1 MCSCREL
8 TLCVAVQQRWSCFW
22 HADLLIWPLFNKS
35 GLTPVHLLNEP
46 HSAVISLGY
55 LLSGPL
61 ARLPLFSIS
70 VSHAVFTLQPVG
82 GADLD
87 TLPAQQETE
96 SRARE
101 MGRAQ
106 RSWWMISFYPIVSA
120 FPRQVHFTLLAGK
133 QKQCRGLS
141 VCFFKH

>member
-8 TLCVAVQQRWSCFW
+8 ILYVTVQQRWGSFW

-35 GLTPVHLLNEP
+35 GLTPVHMLNEP

-55 LLSGPL
+55 LLSDSL
-61 ARLPLFSIS
+61 ARLPLFS

-82 GADLD
+82 GADLAM
-87 TLPAQQETE
+87 LPAQQETE
-96 SRARE
+96 SRAKE

-120 FPRQVHFTLLAGK
+120 FPRQVHFSLLAGK
-133 QKQCRGLS
+133 QKQCRSLH
-141 VCFFKH
+141 VCFFKD